1 MNTPFNN
8 NLATQTRDVLVNP
21 QNPVNP
27 DSELWATAHRSFFEL
42 STLFHIFI
50 EVFLYIYRS
59 IFKTFRQ

>member
-27 DSELWATAHRSFFEL
+27 DSELWAAAHRSFYEL
-42 STLFHIFI
+42 STLFS
-50 EVFLYIYRS
+50 YIYIC
-59 IFKTFRQ
+59 IFKTLSQR